1 MKEDVFQLDLEDYSV
16 GVSRTEFVNFP
27 SFYGLQKVKAPI
39 FVHRASKEISP
50 CVVVTACVH
59 GDEING
65 MRIAQSLIQ
74 KKFKLKKGTLIIIPV
89 INIYGFLNKIRYLP
103 DRKDLNR
110 CFPGTEKGSF
120 GSRFADFVF
129 KNITK
134 YGDVFIDFHSGAIG
148 RYNIPQVRCDLSQKC
163 NADLIQH
170 SSIPI
175 VVNSPLREGSM
186 RASIGDLNKPCFV
199 FEGGEGLRIDETI
212 TKYGINLVRSILDH
226 LGMITSTSKFKY
238 DRLTIHKSKWIRAK
252 EGGIFISKTVQGKI
266 NTKGDVVGEL
276 RKLTGELITRIKMD
290 QDGVILGIAQTSMIM
305 AGDALFNIG
314 FLGQKVE
321 TFDEE
326 EEFNDYFDFEM
337 E

>member
-1 MKEDVFQLDLEDYSV
+1 MKEDVFLLDLEDYDV

-27 SFYGLQKVKAPI
+27 SFYGLQKVKAPV

-50 CVVVTACVH
+50 CVVVTACIH

-74 KKFKLKKGTLIIIPV
+74 KKFKLTKGTLIIVPV
-89 INIYGFLNKIRYLP
+89 VNIYGFLNKVRYLP

-110 CFPGTEKGSF
+110 CFPGSVKGSF
-120 GSRFADFVF
+120 GARFADFVL

-134 YGDVFIDFHSGAIG
+134 YGDIFIDFHSGAIG
-148 RYNIPQVRCDLSQKC
+148 RYNVPQVRCDLSQK
-163 NADLIQH
+163 NVAELMKYT
-170 SSIPI
+170 SIPI
-175 VVNSPLREGSM
+175 IVNSPLRDGSM
-186 RASIGDLNKPCFV
+186 RSSMNDLGKPCIV

-212 TKYGINLVRSILDH
+212 TKYGINLVRSVLDH
-226 LGMITSTSKFKY
+226 LKMLKKSQEYKTESLI
-238 DRLTIHKSKWIRAK
+238 IHKSKWIRAK
-252 EGGIFISKTVQGKI
+252 EGGIFISKTAQGKI
-266 NTKGDVVGEL
+266 NNKGTVVGEL
-276 RKLTGELITRIKMD
+276 RKLTGELITRIKMEN
-290 QDGVILGIAQTSMIM
+290 DGVILGIAQTSMIM
-305 AGDALFNIG
+305 AGDALFNVG
-314 FLGQKVE
+314 FINQNIE